1 MKHQNDIKDTYNVKA
16 ATVLGFAHIICGV
29 ISGFCGIN
37 EIDVVNH
44 EYSVST
50 IGAGVWSSM
59 FFFTSGGLAIVG
71 AQSGKKGLVVAT
83 MVMAI
88 ISAVCAGVLLITSA
102 LSARNQLFTSYD
114 DNDHHNHL
122 QTSQV
127 LDDRN
132 KSLLASYSLLI
143 IAGATMLIVAI
154 ISASLTCQPLC
165 CRSTDQEMVHQVDD
179 QPQQINNH
187 VNQVD
192 QVHYNTN
199 FSPFYPSLKI
209 SHKMVTL
216 PKLLNFC
223 GCASLKTGTM
233 VIGLLNLGVSVIGT
247 LASIDYLADLKD
259 WPSTYW
265 SSSSSSLSNH
275 NHNFSQ
281 TGHFF
286 KWC

>member
-102 LSARNQLFTSYD
+102 LSARNQLFTLND
-114 DNDHHNHL
+114 DNDYH

-127 LDDRN
+127 LDRY
-132 KSLLASYSLLI
+132 KSLVASYSLLI
-143 IAGATMLIVAI
+143 IAGATMVIVAI

-165 CRSTDQEMVHQVDD
+165 CRSTDQGMVHSKLNQVDE
-179 QPQQINNH
+179 QPQKINNH

-192 QVHYNTN
+192 QVRCNTKTFPN
-199 FSPFYPSLKI
+199 FILLSK
-209 SHKMVTL
+209 SHTRWA
-216 PKLLNFC
+216 C
-223 GCASLKTGTM
+223 CRS
-233 VIGLLNLGVSVIGT
+233 
-247 LASIDYLADLKD
+247 
-259 WPSTYW
+259 
-265 SSSSSSLSNH
+265 
-275 NHNFSQ
+275 
-281 TGHFF
+281 
-286 KWC
+286 C

>member
-59 FFFTSGGLAIVG
+59 FFFASGGLAIVG
-71 AQSGKKGLVVAT
+71 AQSGKRGLVVAT

-88 ISAVCAGVLLITSA
+88 ISAVYAGVLLITSA
-102 LSARNQLFTSYD
+102 LSACNQLSTIYD
-114 DNDHHNHL
+114 DNNHHNHH

-143 IAGATMLIVAI
+143 IAGATMMIVA
-154 ISASLTCQPLC
+154 
-165 CRSTDQEMVHQVDD
+165 M
-179 QPQQINNH
+179 
-187 VNQVD
+187 
-192 QVHYNTN
+192 
-199 FSPFYPSLKI
+199 
-209 SHKMVTL
+209 
-216 PKLLNFC
+216 
-223 GCASLKTGTM
+223 
-233 VIGLLNLGVSVIGT
+233 
-247 LASIDYLADLKD
+247 
-259 WPSTYW
+259 
-265 SSSSSSLSNH
+265 
-275 NHNFSQ
+275 
-281 TGHFF
+281 
-286 KWC
+286 